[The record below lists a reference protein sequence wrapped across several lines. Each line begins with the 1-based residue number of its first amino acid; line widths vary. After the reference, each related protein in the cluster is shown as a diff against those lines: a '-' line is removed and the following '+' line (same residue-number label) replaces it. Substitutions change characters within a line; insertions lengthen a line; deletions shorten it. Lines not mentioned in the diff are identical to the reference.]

1 MECPPLYLRRDVK
14 QGEKGI
20 MLEKLKDIFY
30 DKNDIILALIIVVAA
45 GFFITHQV
53 DAIMSYPEL
62 MTQELQAQQEEE
74 IPSGQETGDG
84 ETGAKPGTDVDNPD
98 DPSGQQTPGEAETP
112 PETQTPETQTPSSGG
127 SEFKTAVDRTVEI
140 PSGSHSASI
149 ASILS
154 NAGVIPSKEAFL
166 DAVTAANAE
175 TRLKAGTFKIPAG
188 STLDDVV
195 RILTK

>member
-20 MLEKLKDIFY
+20 MLEMLKDIFY

-45 GFFITHQV
+45 GFFITHQM

-74 IPSGQETGDG
+74 IPSGQETGDA

-98 DPSGQQTPGEAETP
+98 DPSGQQAPDEDRRGP
-112 PETQTPETQTPSSGG
+112 HRGDSFRFSQRVHRFDPVQCRRHSQQG
-127 SEFKTAVDRTVEI
+127 SL
-140 PSGSHSASI
+140 P
-149 ASILS
+149 
-154 NAGVIPSKEAFL
+154 
-166 DAVTAANAE
+166 
-175 TRLKAGTFKIPAG
+175 
-188 STLDDVV
+188 
-195 RILTK
+195 

>member
-1 MECPPLYLRRDVK
+1 
-14 QGEKGI
+14 

-30 DKNDIILALIIVVAA
+30 DKNDIIVALIIVVAA

-62 MTQELQAQQEEE
+62 LTQELQAQQEEE
-74 IPSGQETGDG
+74 MASGQETGDG
-84 ETGAKPGTDVDNPD
+84 ETGAKPGTEVDNPD
-98 DPSGQQTPGEAETP
+98 DPSGQQVPGQTETP
-112 PETQTPETQTPSSGG
+112 PETQTPETQTPETQTPSSGG

-175 TRLKAGTFKIPAG
+175 TRLKAGTFKNPAE
-188 STLDDVV
+188 STLDDEA

>member
-1 MECPPLYLRRDVK
+1 
-14 QGEKGI
+14 

-45 GFFITHQV
+45 GFFIAHQV

-98 DPSGQQTPGEAETP
+98 ESETP
-112 PETQTPETQTPSSGG
+112 PETHTPETQTPSSGG

>member
-98 DPSGQQTPGEAETP
+98 EAETP
-112 PETQTPETQTPSSGG
+112 PETQTPETQAPETQTPSSGG

>member
-98 DPSGQQTPGEAETP
+98 EAETP
-112 PETQTPETQTPSSGG
+112 PETQTPSSGG